1 MDDLQYKDWVE
12 NNLFKTDQ
20 EKTMQLTKDIYKEF
34 PDNYDFIL
42 LILNEN
48 SLLNNFAYHGFN
60 RQVSHKI
67 RGIRN
72 PVYTYYE
79 DFDWGPSFGSN
90 YKLQS
95 ITQINYK
102 WVFKTGPLLHE
113 LMHTWGNDA
122 IETEAVV
129 ELGTNITSIPFGVDN
144 GSHWGFTGGNIGGQ
158 LGGFKQSTL
167 EYLGSNT
174 YLVEKFYPNHNNT
187 LDRSFTPYNE
197 LELYLAGMI
206 PIDSVKD
213 FDVFKNIT
221 SFTQDGSKL
230 KFVASSKTTYT
241 SASLEQLLGKRI
253 PDYNNSQKDF
263 KMLTIIITNKAL
275 TEVEWEWFDD
285 EAKWFETK
293 QFDNDIAYNFYE
305 ATRGIGTITIG
316 Y

>member
-1 MDDLQYKDWVE
+1 MDEFSNSLILKSSILFWSILLFFSCNSIEELSIEEKLIYQYEKHENKRVASLIMDDLQYKDWVE

-48 SLLNNFAYHGFN
+48 SLLNNFAYHGLN

-187 LDRSFTPYNE
+187 LD
-197 LELYLAGMI
+197 
-206 PIDSVKD
+206 
-213 FDVFKNIT
+213 
-221 SFTQDGSKL
+221 
-230 KFVASSKTTYT
+230 
-241 SASLEQLLGKRI
+241 
-253 PDYNNSQKDF
+253 
-263 KMLTIIITNKAL
+263 
-275 TEVEWEWFDD
+275 
-285 EAKWFETK
+285 
-293 QFDNDIAYNFYE
+293 
-305 ATRGIGTITIG
+305 
-316 Y
+316 